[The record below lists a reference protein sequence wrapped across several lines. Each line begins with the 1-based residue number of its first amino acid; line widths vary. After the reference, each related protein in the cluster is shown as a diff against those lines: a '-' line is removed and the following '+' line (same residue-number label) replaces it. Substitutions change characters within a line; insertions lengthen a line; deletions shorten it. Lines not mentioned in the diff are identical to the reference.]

1 MQKDL
6 ERVSGNHHALLNAM
20 TQIVLLVN
28 SDGTIE
34 YMNPSAQRFLGLSNP
49 GHSDENI
56 LDAHTCEALLGIIT
70 SFPETGHV
78 GSFRAHTLNNTQIEY
93 SVAPFSGYNGEHLN
107 WLIIRDLTEQKMQQD
122 ELSQYR
128 ENLETI
134 LTIKISE
141 LKESEGIRRSL
152 SKHLTVL
159 ENHIRHYPPFGE
171 MVGSSKELH
180 KIRDLVFQIDK
191 STSTVLI
198 TGESGTGKELVANLI
213 YETSDRKDK
222 PFVKINCLA
231 INDSLLESEL
241 FGHERGAFTGADT
254 RRKGKFEMADG
265 GTVFL
270 DEIGDISP
278 RMQAALL
285 RVLQDGE
292 FMRVGGTSQIKVDV
306 RVIAATNADLNA
318 AVNNGLFRLDLFY
331 RLNIIHVHVPPLR
344 ERKED
349 ITDLIEHFIQYYS
362 TGYNKNIE
370 AIPENVIKSLTEY
383 EWPGNVRE
391 LENVIQRALLVSHSN
406 MISLQDLSFDLSQLR
421 EPPAHLS
428 SFFERKNG
436 STLKETLSEIEK
448 EILVVKLKQLR
459 GNVQLAANE
468 LKISKTALYDKLKR
482 YNINPK
488 DVHWA

>member
-1 MQKDL
+1 MVL
-6 ERVSGNHHALLNAM
+6 LLNG
-20 TQIVLLVN
+20 
-28 SDGTIE
+28 DGMIE
-34 YMNPSAQRFLGLSNP
+34 YMNPSARRFLSSSDP
-49 GHSDENI
+49 RRQIDENI
-56 LDAHTCEALLGIIT
+56 VDPAISNSLHDLIT
-70 SFPETGHV
+70 SFPKNGQVDTFAAG
-78 GSFRAHTLNNTQIEY
+78 TLNNTPIEY
-93 SVAPFSGYNGEHLN
+93 SIAPFSGYNGEHLN
-107 WLIIRDLTEQKMQQD
+107 WLIIRDLTEQKKQQD

-128 ENLETI
+128 ENLKTI

-141 LKESEGIRRSL
+141 LKESERIRRSL

-159 ENHIRHYPPFGE
+159 KNHIRHHPAFGE

-180 KIRDLVFQIDK
+180 KIRELVFQIDT

-222 PFVKINCLA
+222 PFVKINSLA

-349 ITDLIEHFIQYYS
+349 ITDLIKHFIQYYS
-362 TGYNKNIE
+362 TVYNKNIE
-370 AIPENVIKSLTEY
+370 AIPENVIKRLTEY

-391 LENVIQRALLVSHSN
+391 LENVIQRAILVSHSN
-406 MISLQDLSFDLSQLR
+406 MISPQDLSFDLSQIR
-421 EPPAHLS
+421 EFPAHLS

-436 STLKETLSEIEK
+436 STLKEILSEIEK
-448 EILVVKLKQLR
+448 EILVYKLKQLR

-482 YNINPK
+482 YDINPR
-488 DVHWA
+488 DLHRA